1 MGIGYNTSVVRDGL
15 VLYLDAANRKSYPG
29 SGTVV
34 KDIVSN
40 SINGTLLNG
49 VSFSN
54 SNKGIFSFD
63 GVDDYINLQDISI
76 LNSTINGNTN

>member
-15 VLYLDAANRKSYPG
+15 VLYLDAANLKSYPG

-76 LNSTINGNTN
+76 LNNTINGNTN